1 MSVRTRNQMPTAGR
15 LVGAIVFGATG
26 AGAAFVGVPTLPEGT
41 LPGYLVPFAGVVGI
55 WQGWS
60 LMGPKAGARTS
71 LAITQGIA
79 TVAVMIV
86 TVLLFVSCWD
96 VIERSMRLRYDGPGE
111 ALLDVANLFWKHLQ
125 LLMAAPM
132 SLAVLALGATVG
144 AILVNIAARLW
155 K

>member
-15 LVGAIVFGATG
+15 LVGAIIFGATG
-26 AGAAFVGVPTLPEGT
+26 AGAAFVGIPTLPEEV
-41 LPGYLVPFAGVVGI
+41 LPGYLLPFAAVVGV

-60 LMGPKAGARTS
+60 LMGPKAGGRMS

-86 TVLLFVSCWD
+86 TVIFGVSAWD
-96 VIERSMRLRYDGPGE
+96 MVARSMKLRYDGPGE
-111 ALLDVANLFWKHLQ
+111 AVLDVANLMWFYGQ
-125 LLMAAPM
+125 LMNQPLVW
-132 SLAVLALGATVG
+132 AVLAAGAFIG
-144 AILVNIAARLW
+144 SIIVNFAARIW